1 LVKGHDK
8 FQETCQKEKRELQS
22 TITSVNAKYQMLESH
37 QKDTEADLNEMKQ
50 HMETMKKE
58 HDDAYS
64 QHAQEYQQL
73 KQDKENEIARIRD
86 ELADANR
93 RNVELENNIS
103 ALRRRLQE
111 GEVVQKNAMECSA
124 TLKSVDEKLA
134 RCQEALQVAD
144 IRNRAPAEL
153 HKDVT
158 KKDEARKNDTSIN
171 NPLKNDVDKDGTD
184 KDDGLKEDLLKDDS
198 QKHDVHKEDTYKEDA
213 QVDYPEGIATR
224 INQTSVADVN
234 DTVQEA
240 KHSKNE
246 AQAYQA
252 RLLNMEQELASQK
265 SGRNQILEENSRLQQ
280 ALMQKQIQDLKV
292 QQGGNQGGAAL
303 PNNVWHPNGAGKSG
317 ADVYNMKVDSGLK
330 DLNHMAGDS
339 NLYEKE
345 SDLKPVDKH
354 EKGDLGQVLPPKL
367 HPEGEEDEGD
377 KQSAGFEAHKAVV
390 NPNDEQKAQ
399 ILEPF
404 LPNKDKVDEINNEED
419 DREDGVIGKHDGGGE
434 EGLDKRNARDEEE
447 ERDAMARREE
457 EERDG
462 GDRLEEHQN
471 PLALRQLEVPENLN
485 AGRREV
491 EADEEE
497 MRDRGGPG
505 AGAGVGQQLPPAM
518 GNREGEADKFGDNQY
533 FGEADEEDRQI
544 AEEEDGNNEE
554 EEEEE
559 GEEQEGMEDPDDQLG
574 EEQQMNEEM
583 GEEDRR
589 MLPFN

>member
-213 QVDYPEGIATR
+213 Q
-224 INQTSVADVN
+224 
-234 DTVQEA
+234 
-240 KHSKNE
+240 
-246 AQAYQA
+246 
-252 RLLNMEQELASQK
+252 